1 MTRQEAEEIILRTL
15 KCCGADL
22 AGKQLPLEFPVEVS
36 ARHVH
41 LTEEAVEKL
50 FGEGAALTPKRP
62 LSQPGQFLSA
72 ERVSLV
78 TAKGRIDNVAVL
90 GPARPEIQTE
100 LAVTDCRKLGIN
112 APLRISGDL
121 KGAADCYIVGPA
133 GMIHAEGSV
142 IVAQAHIHITPA
154 EAEPIGITDGQKVTV
169 TIGGERPVTFENV
182 ICRVSDKAAL
192 AMHIDSDEANACCL
206 SGSATAYM
214 RAGGTCRTG
223 ERDCMSLESGL
234 CSWEDPGK
242 GAGASGDGR
251 KQAEVTE
258 IDPELKLITEET
270 ALRLAA
276 GRSGSITLPAGVILT
291 PSAKD
296 VFLHAGLEV
305 GFA

>member
-22 AGKQLPLEFPVEVS
+22 AGRELPLEFPVEVS

-41 LTEEAVEKL
+41 LTESAVEAL
-50 FGEGAALTPKRP
+50 FGKGAALTPKRP

-90 GPARPEIQTE
+90 GPVRPEIQTE

-121 KGAADCYIVGPA
+121 KGAADCYIVGPK

-154 EAEPIGITDGQKVTV
+154 EAEPIGISDGQKVTV

-206 SGSATAYM
+206 SGSQTARM
-214 RAGGTCRTG
+214 RVDGTCRTG
-223 ERDCMSLESGL
+223 ERDCLSLESGL
-234 CSWEDPGK
+234 CSWEDHEKQGGNPAAVK
-242 GAGASGDGR
+242 QPETAG
-251 KQAEVTE
+251 
-258 IDPELKLITEET
+258 IDPELKLVTEET

-276 GRSGSITLPAGVILT
+276 GRTGSITLPAGVILT

-296 VFLHAGLEV
+296 VFLHAGLAV
-305 GFA
+305 SFA

>member
-15 KCCGADL
+15 QCSGADL
-22 AGKQLPLEFPVEVS
+22 AGRELPLEFPVEVS

-41 LTEEAVEKL
+41 LTDEAVEAL
-50 FGEGAALTPKRP
+50 FGKGASLTPKRP

-90 GPARPEIQTE
+90 GPVRPEIQTE

-121 KGAADCYIVGPA
+121 KGAADCYIVGPK
-133 GMIHAEGSV
+133 GLINAEGSV

-169 TIGGERPVTFENV
+169 TIGGERPMTFENV

-206 SGSATAYM
+206 SGNATARM
-214 RAGGTCRTG
+214 RVGGTLRTG
-223 ERDCMSLESGL
+223 EKDCMSLESGL
-234 CSWEDPGK
+234 CSWEDQEK
-242 GAGASGDGR
+242 GAGKSPAAAAA
-251 KQAEVTE
+251 AELEPGVR
-258 IDPELKLITEET
+258 LITEET
-270 ALRLAA
+270 ALRLSA
-276 GRSGSITLPAGVILT
+276 GRTGSITLPAGVILT

-296 VFLHAGLEV
+296 VFLHAGLSV
-305 GFA
+305 AFA